1 MKRYLLVHGLG
12 LSADIW
18 SHLSP
23 LLDGE
28 VIARDLPG
36 HGASRSQAYGWIDL
50 WTEISSPVRRDQ
62 WAETVLVLHS
72 FTAALVPEIVSSGI
86 RPAHVVL
93 LEGILHSKDAYWSN
107 DISLMNH
114 GEYQSWLNRFRSV
127 SEMALKS
134 QLVSKQSKKDIG
146 IWSEAFR
153 KVQGNALKEM
163 ASNLKNRLAS
173 DALSIAFAKSDFPIT
188 YIKGE
193 KSRVSLPRDLLR
205 LAGGHHQVFEDC
217 GHFPMIDSVGTVVK
231 HLTKIWSIR

>member
-28 VIARDLPG
+28 VIAKDLPG
-36 HGASRSQAYGWIDL
+36 HGASRSQAYDWIDL
-50 WTEISSPVRRDQ
+50 WAEISSPVLQEQ
-62 WAETVLVLHS
+62 WGQTVLVLHS
-72 FTAALVPEIVSSGI
+72 FTAALIPEIVFSGI

-93 LEGILHSKDAYWSN
+93 LEGILHSKDAHWSN
-107 DISLMNH
+107 DIALMNDD
-114 GEYQSWLNRFRSV
+114 EFQRWLNRFRSV

-134 QLVSKQSKKDIG
+134 QLVSKQTKNDIG
-146 IWSEAFR
+146 IWSEAFK

-163 ASNLKNRLAS
+163 ASNLKNRLSS

-205 LAGGHHQVFEDC
+205 LAGGHHQAFEDC
-217 GHFPMIDSVGTVVK
+217 GHFPMIDSLDPVVK
-231 HLTKIWSIR
+231 LLAEI